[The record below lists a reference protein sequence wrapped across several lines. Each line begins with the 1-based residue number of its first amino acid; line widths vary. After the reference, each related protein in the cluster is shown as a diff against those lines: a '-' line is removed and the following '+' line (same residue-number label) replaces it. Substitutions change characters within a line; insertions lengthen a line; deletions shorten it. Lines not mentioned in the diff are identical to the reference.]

1 MKTKYENVESL
12 LETGKQTGLSASER
26 TDMWQSLHSYATFH
40 ASAEM
45 PVEKNSRW
53 NIQIILRYA
62 TATAAVLFVFV
73 GTGYASYGSLP
84 GDALYPIKV
93 QVIEPAVGLSYM
105 SEEDQLSYQTTL
117 MGRRLAE
124 MQKLLE
130 AKKLTEENVVALEEK
145 VTEHSN
151 EIGQILTNDSDESIT
166 SETKLRVLGD
176 AVTSLRTHEYIEDT
190 QVSKERKSQFETS
203 EDSVSALF
211 ANEASEFAKK
221 NPVNAVDYIADV
233 IHGIDD
239 DLDDERVASS
249 TVGEVTDYLEDA
261 EEALSNGD
269 VDKALQ
275 FTGEAK
281 QVVELDKRIET
292 LLPRNEEVGDGNEQG
307 EGE

>member
-40 ASAEM
+40 APAEM
-45 PVEKNSRW
+45 QVEKNSRW

-130 AKKLTEENVVALEEK
+130 AKKLTEENVAALEEK

-239 DLDDERVASS
+239 DLADERVASS

-292 LLPRNEEVGDGNEQG
+292 LLPRNEETDGEKKQ